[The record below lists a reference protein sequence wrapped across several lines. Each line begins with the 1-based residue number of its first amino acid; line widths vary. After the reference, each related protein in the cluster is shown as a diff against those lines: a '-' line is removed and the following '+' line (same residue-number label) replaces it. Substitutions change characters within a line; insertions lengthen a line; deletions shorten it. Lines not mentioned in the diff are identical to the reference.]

1 MTAAN
6 WDGAFNLA
14 DLGGNGIR
22 GGGTT
27 VPGVF
32 YRSGRPEW
40 LTTEGWRQARGAGLT
55 TIVDLRNAH
64 EMPRE
69 QHHPVIDD
77 DAMSGITV
85 NRLPTEDPDD
95 EEFMRVC
102 GPWLDHPRS
111 YADNLAFYPQKFARI
126 FRAIAEAEGAVLFH
140 CSGGRDRTGMIAAV
154 LLRLADATP
163 EAIADDYE
171 RGVRAAHEHVRQN
184 PDHAGEP
191 VRSDAEL
198 ELRIAERREALV
210 TWIEAADVRG
220 YLTAAGVAGEHL
232 NVLASRLRGEP
243 KAAQSGTIGQ

>member
-14 DLGGNGIR
+14 DLGGNGTR

-40 LTTEGWRQARGAGLT
+40 LTTEGWRQARGDGLT
-55 TIVDLRNAH
+55 TIVDLRNAR

-69 QHHPVIDD
+69 RHHPVIDD

-85 NRLPTEDPDD
+85 HRLPTEDPDD

-111 YADNLAFYPQKFARI
+111 YADNLAFYPENFARI
-126 FRAIAEAEGAVLFH
+126 FRAIASAEGAVLFH
-140 CSGGRDRTGMIAAV
+140 CSGGRDRTGMVAAL

-163 EAIADDYE
+163 EAIANDYE
-171 RGVRAAHEHVRQN
+171 RGVRAAHEHVRQY
-184 PDHAGEP
+184 PEHSGEP

-210 TWIEAADVRG
+210 TWIEGADVRG
-220 YLTAAGVAGEHL
+220 YLSAAGVAEDHL
-232 NVLASRLRGEP
+232 DALATRLGGA
-243 KAAQSGTIGQ
+243 AAQPESGTIGE